1 MFPQH
6 FVSQF
11 LGCCRVIRQPL
22 RLQCEPNFSSSHH
35 HQSIWSLHPGDR
47 HIEAPKGVKARAQVP
62 EHHRALELSR
72 LARVNRNGPGKAC
85 GAGYRRKGQ
94 SRGIA
99 KLVHNIAVVFP
110 HRANGHENSIKNA
123 CGLVVGSNQPSPREE
138 LEGLCNFRAA
148 LAFFLSGWLH
158 KRHTSLRLL
167 GSVLL
172 NRRFLA

>member
-6 FVSQF
+6 F
-11 LGCCRVIRQPL
+11 R
-22 RLQCEPNFSSSHH
+22 SHH
-35 HQSIWSLHPGDR
+35 HQSIWSFHPRDC
-47 HIEAPKGVKARAQVP
+47 HIEAPKGIKARAQVP

-138 LEGLCNFRAA
+138 LEGLCNFRA
-148 LAFFLSGWLH
+148 FLSGWLH
-158 KRHTSLRLL
+158 KRHTSLRML

>member
-1 MFPQH
+1 MFPQR
-6 FVSQF
+6 F
-11 LGCCRVIRQPL
+11 R
-22 RLQCEPNFSSSHH
+22 SHH
-35 HQSIWSLHPGDR
+35 HQFIWSFHPGDC
-47 HIEAPKGVKARAQVP
+47 HIEAPKGVKAGAQVP

-72 LARVNRNGPGKAC
+72 LARVNRNGPSKAC

-94 SRGIA
+94 SRGVA

-123 CGLVVGSNQPSPREE
+123 CGLVVGSNKPRPREE

-148 LAFFLSGWLH
+148 FFLSGWLH
-158 KRHTSLRLL
+158 RRHTTLRIL